1 MTAAIEHVGSTA
13 VPGLAAKPII
23 DMDVLLISA
32 TDLQLVIAKLA
43 CVGYEHRGD
52 LGVAGREAFRTPP
65 NDLPHHLYVCPSGSA
80 EYRRHIS
87 FRDHL
92 RTHPTDANSYASLK
106 RELVRKFGDD
116 REAYTKAK
124 STFVAEILRRL
135 DKTSTDTEREH

>member
-1 MTAAIEHVGSTA
+1 MNTSGSTA

-32 TDLQLVIAKLA
+32 TDLPLVIVKLA
-43 CVGYEHRGD
+43 SIGYEHRGD

-65 NDLPHHLYVCPSGSA
+65 NDLPHHLYVCPSSSP
-80 EYRRHIS
+80 EYKRHIS

-106 RELVRKFGDD
+106 RELVQKVGDD

-124 STFVAEILRRL
+124 SMFVAEILRRV
-135 DKTSTDTEREH
+135 DKTSTNPEREH